1 MLLFASKPNIMHT
14 NRLIHETS
22 PYLLQHAHNPVDWY
36 PWGEEA
42 FKRAVREDKPVLV
55 SIGYAACHWCH
66 VMEKESFEDPETAA
80 LMNERFVNIK
90 IDREERPDLDH
101 IYMEAVQAISGSGG
115 WPLNV
120 FLTPEKKPFY
130 GGTYFPPVPAHHR
143 PSWKDVLK
151 GISDMFREKK
161 NEIDRQAENL
171 TNHIIASNSFGLNT
185 ETGHQPCT
193 AHELAEMFAN
203 LMRTADTVNGGFG
216 RAPKFPQTFSLR
228 FLLHY
233 AHFTDD
239 PKALEQVQLSVRRM
253 IDGGINDQLG
263 GGFARYATDGQWLV
277 PHFEKMLYDNALL
290 VILFSELYQVTG
302 GERYAEAIRATL
314 HFAERE
320 LLGPEGL
327 FFSALD
333 ADSEGEEG
341 RYYVWSKQ
349 EVDALLGK
357 DAGVFN
363 EFYNIS
369 EEGNWEQTN
378 ILHVTRDIESFAAMR
393 GMGAD
398 ALRRQLEQ
406 SVGKLLAARRKRVPP
421 LTDDKMLVGWNAL
434 LNTAYSKA
442 FMATGKEEY
451 RQHAVRN
458 MEAIWEKFTVNT
470 AGELRHT
477 YKNGDPRYP
486 AFLDDYAQVIH
497 ALLHLQ
503 EITGEPAYLEK
514 VKTLIKWCIE
524 HFSEPETGYFYF
536 TNDQQEDVIVRKVEL
551 YDGAVPSGNSLMAWN
566 LYYSGVVFDNSEW
579 RERALKMC
587 AGMKEVVVKY
597 PGSFGVWAMLMLA
610 ISKGVPEIVATGH
623 GVHALLTELLAI
635 FIPYRIL
642 QSSPDEAKGFPLL
655 EGKSFS
661 GSPTIYLCKDYS
673 CQTPVNQVAALRE
686 LLKKW

>member
-1 MLLFASKPNIMHT
+1 MHT
-14 NRLIHETS
+14 NRLINESS
-22 PYLLQHAHNPVDWY
+22 PYLLQHAHNPVDWF

-42 FKRAVREDKPVLV
+42 FEKAAREDKPVLV

-66 VMEKESFEDPETAA
+66 VMEKESFEDEQTAA

-120 FLTPEKKPFY
+120 FLTPGKKPFY
-130 GGTYFPPVPAHHR
+130 GGTYFPPAPAHNR

-161 NEIDRQAENL
+161 DEIDRQAESL
-171 TNHIIASNSFGLNT
+171 TDHIIASNSFGVDATAADQPIT
-185 ETGHQPCT
+185 EQ
-193 AHELAEMFAN
+193 ELAEMFTN
-203 LMRTADTVNGGFG
+203 LIRTADTLNGGFG

-228 FLLHY
+228 YLLHY
-233 AHFTDD
+233 YHFTGNL
-239 PKALEQVQLSVRRM
+239 KALDQVRLSADRM

-263 GGFARYATDGQWLV
+263 GGFARYATDEQWLV

-290 VILFSELYQVTG
+290 VILLGELYQVTG
-302 GERYAEAIRATL
+302 NNRYAAAINTTL
-314 HFAERE
+314 DFVERE
-320 LLGPEGL
+320 MFSAEGL

-341 RYYVWSKQ
+341 KYYVWSKQ
-349 EVDALLGK
+349 EVDNLLGP
-357 DAGVFN
+357 DAAVFS

-369 EEGNWEQTN
+369 ERGNWEQTN
-378 ILHVTRDIESFAAMR
+378 ILHVTRDIGSFAATH
-393 GMGAD
+393 GLEPGE
-398 ALRRQLEQ
+398 LQVQLEG
-406 SVGKLLAARRKRVPP
+406 STRKLLAARSKRVPP

-434 LNTAYSKA
+434 LNTACSKA
-442 FMATGKEEY
+442 YMATGNEKY
-451 RQHAVRN
+451 RSLAIRN
-458 MEAIWEKFTVNT
+458 MEVLLEKFTRSPE
-470 AGELRHT
+470 GELWHT
-477 YKNGDPRYP
+477 YKNGVARYP
-486 AFLDDYAQVIH
+486 AFLDDYAQVIQ

-503 EITGEPAYLEK
+503 EITGERAYLEK
-514 VKTLIKWCIE
+514 VKTLVKWCID
-524 HFSEPETGYFYF
+524 HFSQPETGYFYF
-536 TNDQQEDVIVRKVEL
+536 TNDQQEDVIVRKIEL

-579 RERALKMC
+579 RKRAVKMC
-587 AGMKEVVVKY
+587 SGMKEVVKKY

-610 ISKGVPEIVATGH
+610 ISKGVPEIVVTG
-623 GVHALLTELLAI
+623 GGKHALLQELLAI

-655 EGKSFS
+655 EGKSFLE
-661 GSPTIYLCKDYS
+661 SPTIYLCKDYS

-686 LLKKW
+686 LLKNW